1 MELKLEK
8 GEKERVETELGQEV
22 VIDGLLV
29 VVVVVA
35 MVILE

>member
-8 GEKERVETELGQEV
+8 GEKERVETELGQEA

-29 VVVVVA
+29 VVVAV
-35 MVILE
+35 VILE

>member
-8 GEKERVETELGQEV
+8 GEKERVETELGQEA

-29 VVVVVA
+29 VVVVAV
-35 MVILE
+35 VILE